1 MVETAGRITLWGV
14 EVFAAIADERSISAA
29 ARRLGASPSSVSQQ
43 LTNLETAVGTAL
55 IDRSAR
61 PLICTPAGELFR
73 RRALTIINE
82 AEQAKA
88 ELAAADMTRLTRFR
102 LGMIE
107 DFDADVTPALLS
119 DLSKAW
125 PRTQFLLETGA
136 SHRLMDQLEARALDV
151 VVTAEMGDLADGH
164 EMHPLIEEPFVA
176 AVPKG
181 KVQGDV
187 LDALRT
193 MPMVQYSSRHFMG
206 RQIASQLATQD
217 LRVNHR
223 FELDSYHAILS
234 MVAAGA
240 GWTILTPLGV
250 LRAKRFVSEVDIVE
264 LPFPSFSR
272 RITLTARRGGL
283 GDLPGDVATRLKSHM
298 ADMILKPF
306 HARLPWLKDRMRLL

>member
-43 LTNLETAVGTAL
+43 LTNLETAVGTTL

-61 PLICTPAGELFR
+61 PLTCTPAGELFR

-119 DLSKAW
+119 DLSQAW

-136 SHRLMDQLEARALDV
+136 SHRMMDQLEARALDV
-151 VVTAEMGDLADGH
+151 VVTADMGDAGDGV
-164 EMHPLIEEPFVA
+164 EVHPLLEEPFVA

-181 KVQGDV
+181 KATGDV
-187 LDALRT
+187 SEVLRT
-193 MPMVQYSSRHFMG
+193 MPMVQYSARHFMG
-206 RQIASQLATQD
+206 RQIAQQLSTQD
-217 LRVNHR
+217 FRVNHR

-250 LRAKRFVSEVDIVE
+250 LRAKRFVDAVDIVE
-264 LPFPSFSR
+264 LPFPAFSR
-272 RITLTARRGGL
+272 RITLSARRGVL
-283 GDLPGDVATRLKSHM
+283 GDLPGDVAARLKAHM
-298 ADMILKPF
+298 AQMILTPF
-306 HARLPWLKDRMRLL
+306 HARLPWLKDTMRLL